1 MKLLASSLLLSFFF
15 SNFLQNQAN
24 NEPLP
29 LPAEIPVEE
38 DSLTYLSIA
47 AVGDLMCHSTQFKY
61 VAQTGGRFDFTPCFE
76 HVKPILSLAD
86 FCIGNLETTLAG
98 TRLPYSGYPQFN
110 SPDDYASGILNAGFD
125 MLVTANN
132 HSNDTGEKGILR
144 TLHVLDSIG
153 MPHVG
158 TYGSKAARDSV
169 IVMEKNGIRFSVL
182 AYTYSTN
189 GIELPAGKEWL
200 VNPIDSNLIQS
211 DISAARSAGA
221 EIVIVFYHFGNEYE
235 RRPSDYQKAYAGWA
249 IEQGADIILGSHP
262 HVVQPAGYFKAKNA
276 AVDSGFIAWSMGNFI
291 SNQRDNFTD
300 DGLIIQLTIEKNTH
314 SGKLRIS
321 NAGYT
326 PTWVYKGTDDR
337 LKKHVIYPAKGI
349 LPDFLSDAY
358 WKEMD
363 QSVINTAEMMENI
376 DGIIF
381 GEQ

>member
-15 SNFLQNQAN
+15 NNFLQNQAIHM
-24 NEPLP
+24 PLP
-29 LPAEIPVEE
+29 PPEEVPAEE
-38 DSLTYLSIA
+38 DSISYVSIA

-76 HVKPILSLAD
+76 HVKPILSNAD

-110 SPDDYASGILNAGFD
+110 SPDDYAAGILDAGFD

-144 TLHVLDSIG
+144 TLYVLDSIG
-153 MPHVG
+153 LPHVG
-158 TYGSKAARDSV
+158 TYSSQAARDSAR
-169 IVMEKNGIRFSVL
+169 VMELNGIHFTVL

-189 GIELPAGKEWL
+189 GIDLPAGKSWL
-200 VNPIDSNLIQS
+200 VNPIDSALINS
-211 DISAARSAGA
+211 DMEAARQAGA
-221 EIVIVFYHFGNEYE
+221 EIIIVFYHFGNEYE
-235 RRPSDYQKAYAGWA
+235 RSPSAYQQAYAGWA
-249 IEQGADIILGSHP
+249 IENGADIILGSHP
-262 HVVQPAGYFKAKNA
+262 HVVQPAGYYKAQNA
-276 AVDSGFIAWSMGNFI
+276 SVDSGFIAWSMGNFI
-291 SNQRDNFTD
+291 SNQRDNYTD
-300 DGLIIQLTIEKNTH
+300 DGIIIQLTIEKNHH

-321 NAGYT
+321 HAGYT

-337 LKKHVIYPAKGI
+337 LKKHIIFPAKGV

-363 QSVINTAEMMENI
+363 QSVMNTAEMMQQMG
-376 DGIIF
+376 GIIF